1 MIVWKMDREQ
11 CEEFW
16 RRRIKFM
23 SKQRKLILV
32 TSLHIHY
39 SLYTTG
45 DSVYP
50 VNLQY
55 DAM

>member
-1 MIVWKMDREQ
+1 MVWKMDREQ

-16 RRRIKFM
+16 RTRIKFM
-23 SKQRKLILV
+23 SKQRKLIFV